1 MPELPEVELFR
12 RVARK
17 CVGRTVGRAV
27 VDDPGMLEGVS
38 AASFARR
45 LKSARLGPVTRHG
58 KLLLIAFDEAGCLA
72 MHFGTNGSLRLLAA
86 DEEEPR
92 YVRIALVFTEGG
104 RLAYLN
110 PRRIG
115 SVALAKDARSL
126 IAAEGLGP
134 DALDR
139 RFDRK
144 ALEAILKR
152 QRDVKSILMDQALV
166 VGIGNLY
173 SDEILFQARIHPQTR
188 GEALAPAQVARLF
201 AATKHVLKS
210 AIAAGA
216 GSEQALDRLP
226 RNFLLRERRKGG
238 HCPHC
243 GGAVA
248 TLKSGGRTSYYC
260 PRCQKRA

>member
-12 RVARK
+12 CVAQK
-17 CVGRTVGRAV
+17 CVGRTVARAA

-38 AASFARR
+38 AGAFARR
-45 LKSARLGPVTRHG
+45 LKGARVGPVTRHG
-58 KLLLIAFDEAGCLA
+58 KLLLIALAEAGCLG

-86 DEEEPR
+86 NEEPLR
-92 YVRIALVFTEGG
+92 YVRIALVFSDGG

-115 SVALAKDARSL
+115 SVELAKDAPSL
-126 IAAEGLGP
+126 IAAEELGP

-139 RFDRK
+139 RFDRT
-144 ALEAILKR
+144 ALEAILARK
-152 QRDVKSILMDQALV
+152 RDVKSILMDQALV
-166 VGIGNLY
+166 AGIGNLY
-173 SDEILFQARIHPQTR
+173 SDEILFQGGIHPQTR
-188 GEALAPAQVARLF
+188 GDALAPVRVARLF
-201 AATKHVLKS
+201 AAIKHVLKT

-226 RNFLLRERRKGG
+226 RNFLLRERHKGG
-238 HCPHC
+238 HCPRC
-243 GGAVA
+243 GGTVA

-260 PRCQKRA
+260 PRCQKRV